1 MQKIF
6 YSWQSDLPNKT
17 NRGFIGDALALAVKE
32 LHRDPEILV
41 EPVIDRDVVGTPGSP
56 DIAQTILAK
65 IKDAEIFVGDVSI
78 INSGAVR
85 PTPNPNVLIELG
97 YAMAALGTERIL
109 MVLNAAYG
117 GPESL
122 PFDLRQRIAVVY
134 TLPEAGDER
143 GLVRKDLAKRL
154 ENALRAIFLGRDTI
168 LRDLTAVDNEIF
180 AAMCEEHL
188 RRNYRD
194 VQRNLLLPLRERYGQ
209 EEFDESVRMLDA
221 MGHIKGSWMADGLI
235 YNARVQPASFDL
247 YAQKRVK
254 DYKQKKDY
262 VARRLVEDRRL
273 SSADIAKELEVTY
286 TLVGFIFR
294 ALDAEGLL
302 KTSGLDTVWV
312 SEVSP
317 ELTRRFRKRSSSR

>member
-6 YSWQSDLPNKT
+6 YSWQSDLPNNT
-17 NRGFIGDALALAVKE
+17 NRGFISDALALAVKE
-32 LHRDPEILV
+32 LHRDPEIEV
-41 EPVIDRDVVGTPGSP
+41 EPVIDRDVAGVPGSP
-56 DIAQTILAK
+56 DIAHTILAK
-65 IKDAEIFVGDVSI
+65 IKDSEIFVGDVSI
-78 INSGAVR
+78 IDSEAPR

-97 YAMAALGTERIL
+97 YAMASLGNERIV
-109 MVLNAAYG
+109 MVLNTAYG
-117 GPESL
+117 GPEML

-134 TLPEAGDER
+134 AMPEQANER
-143 GLVRKDLAKRL
+143 ASVRRELSKKL
-154 ENALRAIFLGRDTI
+154 ENSLRTIFIGRDTI
-168 LRDLTAVDNEIF
+168 LPDLTAVDNEIF

-194 VQRNLLLPLRERYGQ
+194 VQRNLLLPLREKYGQ

-247 YAQKRVK
+247 YARKRVK

-273 SSADIAKELEVTY
+273 SSADIAKELEVPY

-317 ELTRRFRKRSSSR
+317 ELTRRFRNRSSSL